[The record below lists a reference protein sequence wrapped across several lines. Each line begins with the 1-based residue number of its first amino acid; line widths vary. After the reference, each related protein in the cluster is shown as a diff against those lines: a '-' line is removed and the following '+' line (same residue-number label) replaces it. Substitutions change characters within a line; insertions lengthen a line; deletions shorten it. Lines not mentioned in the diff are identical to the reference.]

1 MGRPKSFRNPTRVSL
16 TLDRKALQ
24 AARRLARQTKRS
36 VSVVISEILE
46 IHFRLDGAGRKE
58 RLS

>member
-16 TLDRKALQ
+16 TLDRKTLQ
-24 AARRLARQTKRS
+24 VARRLARQTRRS
-36 VSVVISEILE
+36 LSVVISEILE
-46 IHFRLDGAGRKE
+46 THFRRNGHEEAR